1 MKFSSEKNQEALD
14 NPKPGDY
21 WHEMFCP
28 YFLVV
33 NVKNK
38 DITVLSCIEE
48 SKNNARINVSDGW
61 IFDYSKSITVNH
73 EWIKDK
79 VTYKTIS
86 GFVAD
91 VSNSEKTQHIV
102 AEWRDYKQKELRQN
116 IKLLEQEFEDFT
128 GWKYLKKEENV

>member
-1 MKFSSEKNQEALD
+1 MKYSDEKNQEAMI
-14 NPKPGDY
+14 NPKPGDF
-21 WHEMFCP
+21 WVEMFCP

-33 NVKNK
+33 HVNGK

-48 SKNNARINVSDGW
+48 SEKNAKINVPDGW
-61 IFDYSKSITVNH
+61 TFDLSKGFIVNH

-79 VTYKTIS
+79 VTYKTIG

-91 VSNSEKTQHIV
+91 VSNNEKTQSIV
-102 AEWRDYKQKELRQN
+102 TEWRDYKQKELRKN
-116 IKLLEQEFEDFT
+116 IKLLEQEFENFT

>member
-1 MKFSSEKNQEALD
+1 MKYSDEKNQEAII

-33 NVKNK
+33 HVKDK

-48 SKNNARINVSDGW
+48 SENNAKIDVPDGW

-91 VSNSEKTQHIV
+91 VSNSEKTQSIV
-102 AEWRDYKQKELRQN
+102 TEWRDHKQKELRKN
-116 IKLLEQEFEDFT
+116 IKFLEQEFEDFT

>member
-1 MKFSSEKNQEALD
+1 MKHRDEKNQEAMI
-14 NPKPGDY
+14 NPKPGDF

-33 NVKNK
+33 HVKGK

-48 SKNNARINVSDGW
+48 SENNARINVPDGW
-61 IFDYSKSITVNH
+61 TFDVSKSFIVNH
-73 EWIKDK
+73 DWIKDK
-79 VTYKTIS
+79 VTYKTIG

-91 VSNSEKTQHIV
+91 VLNGGKTQSIV
-102 AEWRDYKQKELRQN
+102 SEWRDYKQKELRKT